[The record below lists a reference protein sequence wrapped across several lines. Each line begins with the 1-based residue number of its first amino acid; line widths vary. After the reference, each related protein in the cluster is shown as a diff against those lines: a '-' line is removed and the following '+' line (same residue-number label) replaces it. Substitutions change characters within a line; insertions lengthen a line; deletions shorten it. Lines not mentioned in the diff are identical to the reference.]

1 MKCLEELQREPGDP
15 KFYCPEWV
23 MLGSNVSC
31 HCNATRLGSP
41 PATVGWAEND
51 SSTELNLE
59 LVEAERNL
67 TNYTCQLDWK
77 RPGMVTVT
85 KKKIYTL
92 KLAHGPVQGGVWVK
106 GPGNF
111 KTDGLRK
118 IELQCFHEPIVPP
131 PVYEWEG
138 GKCAGGNKRAVC
150 KFVPHPV
157 NNNGDVLTCLVT
169 SVVDGK
175 VSAFANY
182 TVRIDCKILA
192 ARLGM
197 LSSDAAIYIMKKNF
211 VALNTGTGE
220 ARILNITTE
229 FTSGYVAVT
238 KANQHLK
245 LNCEVFGNPVP
256 KVKVYRKPNQNG
268 SKFGE
273 EGEEQPLEM
282 SKNITE
288 YRKLSTF
295 HVWANEIC
303 GVTDTFRCDAEN
315 KNGEDSKYVTVRS
328 NCTRV
333 AKRNVSLIIG
343 LHIVGVTS
351 LLAMA
356 TLTMYFLRQRNKEKK
371 WREYG
376 MGSSA
381 L

>member
-1 MKCLEELQREPGDP
+1 
-15 KFYCPEWV
+15 
-23 MLGSNVSC
+23 
-31 HCNATRLGSP
+31 
-41 PATVGWAEND
+41 
-51 SSTELNLE
+51 
-59 LVEAERNL
+59 
-67 TNYTCQLDWK
+67 
-77 RPGMVTVT
+77 
-85 KKKIYTL
+85 
-92 KLAHGPVQGGVWVK
+92 
-106 GPGNF
+106 
-111 KTDGLRK
+111 
-118 IELQCFHEPIVPP
+118 
-131 PVYEWEG
+131 
-138 GKCAGGNKRAVC
+138 
-150 KFVPHPV
+150 
-157 NNNGDVLTCLVT
+157 
-169 SVVDGK
+169 
-175 VSAFANY
+175 
-182 TVRIDCKILA
+182 
-192 ARLGM
+192 M

-371 WREYG
+371 WREYEASHPKMWMNTVDG
-376 MGSSA
+376 KKVFKIEETHEPKQNGDEESDEADPEVLRLIREMERNVSSLQSDMPA
-381 L
+381 LTAEPAEDLEDLPDMSIVSVESQV